1 MKKFSSISI
10 FIWSALHAGNA
21 AAGETIMCNK
31 NQTQCVIENKDFT
44 IGDPIGVLNRKG
56 EIVATGRI
64 RAMRGPKRAFVVQK
78 RHGLITGEDRIALL
92 GEGEQGPDTASYKI
106 YKEPAKYTVG
116 VNLDYGIV
124 SVASSTPGFTISP
137 FATSRYRDGFEFAVR
152 GLYASYSA
160 TMSSSDGLE
169 SKSLPYEMR
178 QLGLLGGLGYRMLEA
193 NPVSFRGE
201 LSAGLANIAAT
212 VDGDPSLADN
222 QFRSRAK
229 VKNGWAP
236 MGRWSFGAYYR
247 LKQVITSVDFAQSLA
262 YEALTSGI
270 SFGASFELK

>member
-1 MKKFSSISI
+1 MKKFSSFSLVILA
-10 FIWSALHAGNA
+10 ALHAGNA
-21 AAGETIMCNK
+21 AAEAIMCNK
-31 NQTQCVIENKDFT
+31 NQTQCVIENRDFT
-44 IGDPIGVLNRKG
+44 IGDPIGVLNQKG
-56 EIVATGRI
+56 ELVATGRI
-64 RAMRGPKRAFVVQK
+64 KAMRGLKRAFIVQK
-78 RHGLITGEDRIALL
+78 RHGVITGEDRIALL
-92 GEGEQGPDTASYKI
+92 TEGDKGPDTATYKI

-124 SVASSTPGFTISP
+124 SVASSTPGFTVSP
-137 FATSRYRDGFEFAVR
+137 FATSRYRDGFEFTLR
-152 GLYASYSA
+152 GVYAAYSA

-169 SKSLPYEMR
+169 SKTLPYEMR
-178 QLGLLGGLGYRMLEA
+178 QLGLLGGIGYRMLEA

-212 VDGDPSLADN
+212 VDGDSSLADN
-222 QFRSRAK
+222 EFRSRAK

-247 LKQVITSVDFAQSLA
+247 LKQVITSVDFVQSLA

-270 SFGASFELK
+270 SFGASIELK